1 MKTLLGR
8 ILFTL
13 DVDLRASTGEAVNL
27 AAAAIKWALRNPD
40 VSVTIIAMNSPAE
53 VYECVQIAEQATLS
67 EGEWKILERARDAF
81 MSGVDGDAGFP
92 SRSAGEG
99 IHRERGEAASAVPF
113 KGLMPTFI
121 M

>member
-81 MSGVDGDAGFP
+81 MSGVDPGMRDFLRVAQ
-92 SRSAGEG
+92 GEG
-99 IHRERGEAASAVPF
+99 SIESAEKPLRPSHS
-113 KGLMPTFI
+113 KD
-121 M
+121 